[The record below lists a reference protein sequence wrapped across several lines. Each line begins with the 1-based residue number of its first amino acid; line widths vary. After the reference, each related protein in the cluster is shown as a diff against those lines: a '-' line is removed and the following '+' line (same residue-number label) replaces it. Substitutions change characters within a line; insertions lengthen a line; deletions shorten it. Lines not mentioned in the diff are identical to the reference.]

1 LATQPAVPIDFLPWL
16 DAHSNLE
23 LTGRRA
29 TPTLERISAM
39 VELLDRPQRAYPL
52 LHITGTNGKTSVTR
66 MVARLLQFHGLSVG
80 AYTSPH
86 LERVN
91 ERLTWEGEAVSCEA
105 LAEVLE
111 RVAAIESYLSEP
123 PSYFEVLTAAAYR
136 FFADVAVDVAVVE
149 VGLGGTW
156 DATNVA
162 DGTVAVVTNVGVDH
176 TEYLGSTRASIAA
189 EKAGIVKPGA
199 TLVLGEPDPLL
210 RHFFLDRGPG
220 RVLVR
225 DEDFGVF
232 ARRPGHDGQ
241 LVDLRTQRGVYRNLY
256 LPLHGAFQADNAACA
271 VASAEAFFH
280 APLKPEVVAEALAGM
295 RSPGRLEVVGHQ
307 PLVLLDGAHNV
318 AGAEALRAAVAEEF
332 PTTSR
337 TLVVGLLQEKDP
349 VGMLEALGAAST
361 ARVVVCSPRTPRA
374 FDPGVLARAALKVGV
389 APTRLEV
396 ATNVAQALARALAV
410 TPPDGQ
416 VLVTGSLYLV
426 GEARSALVTH
436 PRELPERA

>member
-1 LATQPAVPIDFLPWL
+1 
-16 DAHSNLE
+16 
-23 LTGRRA
+23 
-29 TPTLERISAM
+29 
-39 VELLDRPQRAYPL
+39 
-52 LHITGTNGKTSVTR
+52 

-91 ERLTWEGEAVSCEA
+91 ERLTWEGEAVSDKA

-111 RVAAIESYLSEP
+111 RVAAIESYLSDP
-123 PSYFEVLTAAAYR
+123 PSYFEILTAAAYR

-162 DGTVAVVTNVGVDH
+162 DGTVALVTNVGVDH

-210 RHFFLDRGPG
+210 RHLFLDRGPG

-225 DEDFGVF
+225 DEDFGVI

-241 LVDLRTQRGVYRNLY
+241 LVDLRTQRGEYRNLY

-271 VASAEAFFH
+271 VAGVEAFLD
-280 APLKPEVVAEALAGM
+280 APLKPEVVVGALAGM
-295 RSPGRLEVVGHQ
+295 RSPGRLEVVRHQ

-349 VGMLEALGAAST
+349 VGMLEALGAASA

-389 APTRLEV
+389 APTHLEV
-396 ATNVAQALARALAV
+396 ASNVAEALARALAV

-416 VLVTGSLYLV
+416 VVVTGSLYLV
-426 GEARSALVTH
+426 GEARSALVNH
-436 PRELPERA
+436 PRELP

>member
-1 LATQPAVPIDFLPWL
+1 MATQPAVIDALAWL

-23 LTGRRA
+23 LAGRRA

-39 VELLDRPQRAYPL
+39 VELLGSPHRAYPL

-86 LERVN
+86 LEQIN
-91 ERLTWEGEAVSCEA
+91 ERLTLESEAVSDEA

-111 RVAAIESYLSEP
+111 LAAAIEPHLPEP
-123 PSYFEVLTAAAYR
+123 PSYFEILTAAAYR
-136 FFADVAVDVAVVE
+136 FFADAAVEVAVVE

-162 DGTVAVVTNVGVDH
+162 DGTVAVVTNVSLDH
-176 TEYLGSTRASIAA
+176 TEYLGPTRASIAA

-210 RHFFLDRGPG
+210 RHLFLEPGPG

-225 DEDFGVF
+225 DQDFGVI
-232 ARRPGHDGQ
+232 ANRPAHDGQ
-241 LVDLRTQRGVYRNLY
+241 LVDLRTQRGEYRDLY

-271 VASAEAFFH
+271 VAAAEAFLDT
-280 APLKPEVVAEALAGM
+280 PLKPEAVVEAFAGV

-318 AGAEALRAAVAEEF
+318 AGAEALRAALAEEF

-337 TLVVGLLQEKDP
+337 TLVVGLLREKDP
-349 VGMLEALGAAST
+349 VGMLEALGAAT
-361 ARVVVCSPRTPRA
+361 AARVVVCSPPTPRA
-374 FDPGVLARAALKVGV
+374 FEPGALAGAALKVGV
-389 APTRLEV
+389 APAHLEV
-396 ATNVAQALARALAV
+396 AANAAEAIARALAV

-416 VLVTGSLYLV
+416 VVMTGSLYLV

-436 PRELPERA
+436 SPDLPQPSR

>member
-1 LATQPAVPIDFLPWL
+1 LATQPAIPIDCFSWL
-16 DAHSNLE
+16 DAHCNLE
-23 LTGRRA
+23 LTARRA

-39 VELLDRPQRAYPL
+39 VELLGSPQRAYPL

-66 MVARLLQFHGLSVG
+66 MVARLLQLHGLSVG

-91 ERLTWEGEAVSCEA
+91 ERLTWDGEAVSDEA
-105 LAEVLE
+105 LAEVLD
-111 RVAAIESYLSEP
+111 RVAAIEPYLPAP

-162 DGTVAVVTNVGVDH
+162 DGTVALVTNVGVDH
-176 TEYLGSTRASIAA
+176 TEYLGPTRACIAA
-189 EKAGIVKPGA
+189 EKAGIVKPRA

-225 DEDFGVF
+225 DEGFGVI
-232 ARRPGHDGQ
+232 ARRPSHDGQ
-241 LVDLRTQRGVYRNLY
+241 LVDLRTPRGEYRNLH
-256 LPLHGAFQADNAACA
+256 LPLHGAFQADNAACGVTA
-271 VASAEAFFH
+271 AEAFLD
-280 APLKPEVVAEALAGM
+280 APLNPEVVVEALAGM
-295 RSPGRLEVVGHQ
+295 RSPGRLEVVGHR

-318 AGAEALRAAVAEEF
+318 AGAEALRAAVDEEF

-349 VGMLEALGAAST
+349 VGMLEALGAASA
-361 ARVVVCSPRTPRA
+361 ARVVVCSPPTPRA
-374 FDPGVLARAALKVGV
+374 FDPGALAGAALEVGV
-389 APTRLEV
+389 APTHLEV
-396 ATNVAQALARALAV
+396 ATNVAEALARAFAI
-410 TPPDGQ
+410 TPADGQ
-416 VLVTGSLYLV
+416 VVVTGSLYLV
-426 GEARSALVTH
+426 GEARGALVTH
-436 PRELPERA
+436 PRGLPERA